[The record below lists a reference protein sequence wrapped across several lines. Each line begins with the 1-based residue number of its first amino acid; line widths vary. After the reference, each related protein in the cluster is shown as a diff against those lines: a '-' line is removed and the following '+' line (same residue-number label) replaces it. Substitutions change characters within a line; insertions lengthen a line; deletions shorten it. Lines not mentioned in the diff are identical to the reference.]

1 MSDEGDDSTRF
12 TARPG
17 ASDETRFPGVG
28 STPPGGGPAHVTFP
42 PGSLIGHTYRIEA
55 LLARGGMGEVYR
67 ARHVE
72 LNTEHALKIILP
84 ELANNQRIVDLF
96 RREASVLRTIRHD
109 AVVAYDGVSRDEN
122 GRLYL
127 VMEFVDGPSLSK
139 LMRDHPFDAGQVRQL
154 RDRLADGLAV
164 AHEKGVIHRDIS
176 PDNVILPGGD
186 VAKAK
191 IIDFGISKMADP
203 EQKTIVGDDFA
214 GKFSY
219 VSPEQL
225 GMFGGQVD
233 GRSDI
238 YSLGLVLAAAAQGE
252 PLDMGLSP
260 ISVIE
265 ARRSVPDL
273 GRVPAAVRADLT
285 AMLQPDPANRPQSM
299 RDLVRPQERRGGR
312 RATLAEPS
320 RRSSAAKA
328 KAGFGR
334 MGAILGALAIL
345 VLGGGAF
352 GYWYWQSRNPPG
364 HTTETTQ
371 QADNS
376 AQQNGGGT
384 IANGGTANTGSTAAP
399 AVEPSTA
406 PTTASQ

>member
-1 MSDEGDDSTRF
+1 MSDERGTNDDSTRF

-17 ASDETRFPGVG
+17 AADETRFTAVG
-28 STPPGGGPAHVTFP
+28 SPPTGGGPSHTTFP

-67 ARHVE
+67 ARHIE

-139 LMRDHPFDAGQVRQL
+139 LMREGPFDAEQVRQL

-176 PDNVILPGGD
+176 PDNVILPGSD
-186 VAKAK
+186 VLKAK

-233 GRSDI
+233 ARSDI

-252 PLDMGLSP
+252 PLDMGQSP

-265 ARRSVPDL
+265 ARRAVPDL
-273 GRVPAAVRADLT
+273 GRVPAGVRADLA
-285 AMLQPDPANRPQSM
+285 AMLQPDPAQRPQSM
-299 RDLVRPQERRGGR
+299 RELSRAQDQRGGR
-312 RATLAEPS
+312 KTASSEPP
-320 RRSSAAKA
+320 RRPSAAKA
-328 KAGFGR
+328 GSSR
-334 MGAILGALAIL
+334 MGAILGALAVL
-345 VLGGGAF
+345 VIAAGGG
-352 GYWYWQSRNPPG
+352 GYWYWQSHNP
-364 HTTETTQ
+364 Q
-371 QADNS
+371 
-376 AQQNGGGT
+376 
-384 IANGGTANTGSTAAP
+384 I
-399 AVEPSTA
+399 
-406 PTTASQ
+406 